1 MYYYSIFIGFD
12 LYYGSFPHIICIL
25 GWTSRLHLKV
35 KIKNEILAG
44 RRASGDEYLQI
55 QIICGRTSEI
65 RQDKADYIQ
74 HVTTSLPKS
83 ESTTHYF
90 IFLLIVLLRVCHH
103 TKIYLFIVKKHYHLN
118 SLVVNCKILSNN
130 SYNAKL

>member
-25 GWTSRLHLKV
+25 GLGAWTSRLHLKV

-74 HVTTSLPKS
+74 HVTTSLPTS
-83 ESTTHYF
+83 LLTT
-90 IFLLIVLLRVCHH
+90 
-103 TKIYLFIVKKHYHLN
+103 LF
-118 SLVVNCKILSNN
+118 
-130 SYNAKL
+130 SY